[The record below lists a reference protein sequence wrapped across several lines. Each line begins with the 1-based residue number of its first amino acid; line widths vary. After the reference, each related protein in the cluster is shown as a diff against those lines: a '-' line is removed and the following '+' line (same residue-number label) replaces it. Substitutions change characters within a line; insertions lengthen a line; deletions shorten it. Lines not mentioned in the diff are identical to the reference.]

1 MEFIMADKPLL
12 LSIIEVGGYP
22 DFAPLYRQLGYEVCV
37 ESNMRKVLKFLK
49 KNEPSVVIA
58 EFNFQSD
65 FRDRTGS
72 LETLMA
78 VIQRF
83 PDIKIIVFFDK
94 EYSSQFE
101 RLQSRFSFN
110 QTMVFPIDQKELER
124 VIQCFST

>member
-1 MEFIMADKPLL
+1 MAGKPLL

-22 DFAPLYRQLGYEVCV
+22 DFAPLYQQLGYEVCV

-49 KNEPSVVIA
+49 KRKPSIVVA

-65 FRDRTGS
+65 FRDRTSS

-83 PDIKIIVFFDK
+83 PDIKTIVFFDK
-94 EYSSQFE
+94 EYREQFD
-101 RLQSRFSFN
+101 RLQSCFSFD
-110 QTMVFPIDQKELER
+110 QTMPFPIDQKELER
-124 VIQCFST
+124 VIQRFSV